1 MKKYFLGTLIVIL
14 SIIGFTA
21 SNNSKTLAYDE
32 GTCGA
37 VGVGFTRNQLPLNT
51 YPSFT
56 ITGPGGITIPSS
68 RFFPGTGGSTQ
79 QTVRTT
85 SSGAPLPPG
94 SYRINVEPMAGTSRL
109 VLINSDDPPTSVI
122 QCPSAT
128 SILFWLSYEPAA
140 PDGGPSLRMNPA
152 PQTVQVGNTVLFGAE
167 YSADGESWG
176 DVSGQATFS
185 SPQAGTLVSDA
196 VSPHGGNLKE
206 ITGWGAGV
214 AQITATYAGLTT
226 STNLTVTA
234 GAPPSPRAPNCQMWS
249 NPQTA
254 TGGTV
259 TLNYTVGYLPTTI
272 TVTAS
277 DASATP
283 PGTPTVGAP
292 DPVRVDSRQT
302 GSVVTGPITEDT
314 TFTMTVSNSR
324 GSSHCNVEVPFVA
337 APEAGL
343 QLPLVATLLDLP
355 NEMVYAGPTFGSQN
369 IQGAAYAN
377 GVFAFSG
384 ACGGTKDQTYL
395 GAFRRQGG
403 ARFFKDDGTFIV
415 ERDLCM
421 DGGSRFQTLFMHG
434 GAHSQMVADGD
445 RGFFM
450 AVRSNAGSV
459 SGNTYGSG
467 AEHAGYYQVA
477 GDSILFTSSSNFT
490 VGATDSYAAANGKVV
505 GEVDLE
511 TPGDSRRNVTLS
523 TPSLQILAEREAH
536 SIRPI
541 LGFGDYIIGGTSG
554 SQSTCRTPYSPYGV
568 PIVFRP
574 ESDGGLTSVQELTLP
589 DGLCAGKM
597 AIDYTSSPKRLAVT
611 SFERQSSTSWDITEK
626 IFFFTSGANGLEP
639 AGETTIPSSVLADIN
654 RASYPSFPAFAVGGS
669 YLVFAGQPNGDE
681 RYFTLWNGGTLTGV
695 AQAPLRRDY
704 GTGTI
709 GEPAAQPS
717 YLYMTPQGKIMAGGI
732 RNAYLF
738 GSNASPGSGTT
749 ATTTPSGGTPSPYDI
764 FDGPSEPYETIFGT
778 WLRALRG
785 IPDYDTPTITPN
797 PTPTPGPGS
806 QPPRIFLDVV
816 NGIQSLYSENTSTG
830 VITKISKEFPYRA
843 NVGTF
848 VISHDGRSIA
858 YNVKN
863 QDNSDAPVTLYSVP
877 ITGGTSVQISRT
889 PDNMDVSN
897 YKFSPNDQY
906 LVFSSHNTVN
916 MDGLIYSA
924 RTTGEGLRRL
934 SYSDEDVDHR
944 NFVVSCDSGTVY
956 YRNRHTDPD
965 LQKAYSVAI
974 TGGTITTL
982 QSYTLPDVQCGS

>member
-14 SIIGFTA
+14 SIIGLTA

-37 VGVGFTRNQLPLNT
+37 VSVGFTRNQLPLNT

-68 RFFPGTGGSTQ
+68 RFFPGTGGSTLQ
-79 QTVRTT
+79 SIHTT
-85 SSGAPLPPG
+85 DSGAPLPPG
-94 SYRINVEPMAGTSRL
+94 SYRINAEPMAGTSRL
-109 VLINSDDPPTSVI
+109 VLINADDPPTSLI

-152 PQTVQVGNTVLFGAE
+152 PQTVQVGNMVLFGAE
-167 YSADGESWG
+167 YSADGEDWG

-206 ITGWGAGV
+206 ITGWSAGV
-214 AQITATYAGLTT
+214 AQIRATYAGLTT

-234 GAPPSPRAPNCQMWS
+234 GAPPSPRSPDCQMWS

-272 TVTAS
+272 TVAAS

-292 DPVRVDSRQT
+292 DPTRVDSRQT

-324 GSSHCNVEVPFVA
+324 GDNDCSVEVPFVA

-343 QLPLVATLLDLP
+343 RLPLVATLLDLP
-355 NEMVYAGPTFGSQN
+355 DQMVYPGPLIGTQN
-369 IQGAAYAN
+369 IQGVAYAN

-384 ACGGTKDQTYL
+384 ACGGPRNQNYL
-395 GAFRRQGG
+395 SSNPPFRQGG

-421 DGGSRFQTLFMHG
+421 DGGSRFQSLYMHG
-434 GAHSQMVADGD
+434 GAGSQMVADGD

-450 AVRSNAGSV
+450 AVRSLAGSH
-459 SGNTYGSG
+459 SGNTFGSG

-477 GDSILFTSSSNFT
+477 GDSILFTPSSNFT
-490 VGATDSYAAANGKVV
+490 VGGNGPFAAANGKVIA
-505 GEVDLE
+505 EVDLE

-523 TPSLQILAEREAH
+523 TPSLQILAQRETG
-536 SIRPI
+536 SIRPT
-541 LGFGDYIIGGTSG
+541 LGFGDYIIGATSD
-554 SQSTCRTPYSPYGV
+554 SQSTCRVPSLSPYGV

-574 ESDGGLTSVQELTLP
+574 ESDGGITSVQELTLP

-597 AIDYTSSPKRLAVT
+597 TIDYTSSPKRLAVT
-611 SFERQSSTSWDITEK
+611 SFERQSSTSWNVTDR

-654 RASYPSFPAFAVGGS
+654 RASHPGFPAFAVGGS

-681 RYFTLWNGGTLTGV
+681 RYFTLWNNGELKGV

-704 GTGTI
+704 GTAII
-709 GEPAAQPS
+709 GEAATQPT
-717 YLYMTPQGKIMAGGI
+717 YLFMTPQGKIMAGGI

-738 GSNASPGSGTT
+738 DSRVSPGTVVPPNPGPGPGTG
-749 ATTTPSGGTPSPYDI
+749 TTTPGVGVGGVTDLLILAGGY
-764 FDGPSEPYETIFGT
+764 
-778 WLRALRG
+778 LKALQA
-785 IPDYDTPTITPN
+785 IM
-797 PTPTPGPGS
+797 GS
-806 QPPRIFLDVV
+806 
-816 NGIQSLYSENTSTG
+816 
-830 VITKISKEFPYRA
+830 
-843 NVGTF
+843 
-848 VISHDGRSIA
+848 RSI
-858 YNVKN
+858 
-863 QDNSDAPVTLYSVP
+863 STE
-877 ITGGTSVQISRT
+877 
-889 PDNMDVSN
+889 M
-897 YKFSPNDQY
+897 F
-906 LVFSSHNTVN
+906 
-916 MDGLIYSA
+916 
-924 RTTGEGLRRL
+924 
-934 SYSDEDVDHR
+934 
-944 NFVVSCDSGTVY
+944 DS
-956 YRNRHTDPD
+956 
-965 LQKAYSVAI
+965 
-974 TGGTITTL
+974 L
-982 QSYTLPDVQCGS
+982 QSNGFTF